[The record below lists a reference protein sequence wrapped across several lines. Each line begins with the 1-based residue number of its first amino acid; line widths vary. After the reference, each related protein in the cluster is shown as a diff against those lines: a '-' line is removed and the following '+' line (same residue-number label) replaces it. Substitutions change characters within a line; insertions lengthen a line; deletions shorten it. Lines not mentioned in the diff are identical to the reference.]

1 MSEGLPIARFHHIG
15 LRRDD
20 EELAVV
26 AVGEVGWPVVGQE
39 VGIGV
44 RQDTYLVWR
53 A

>member
-1 MSEGLPIARFHHIG
+1 MSEGLPIARFH

-20 EELAVV
+20 EEQAVV
-26 AVGEVGWPVVGQE
+26 AVGEVGWPVVGH
-39 VGIGV
+39 GV

>member
-20 EELAVV
+20 EEQAVV
-26 AVGEVGWPVVGQE
+26 AVGKVGWLVVGQE
-39 VGIGV
+39 V

>member
-20 EELAVV
+20 EEQAVV
-26 AVGEVGWPVVGQE
+26 AVGEVGWPVVGH
-39 VGIGV
+39 GV